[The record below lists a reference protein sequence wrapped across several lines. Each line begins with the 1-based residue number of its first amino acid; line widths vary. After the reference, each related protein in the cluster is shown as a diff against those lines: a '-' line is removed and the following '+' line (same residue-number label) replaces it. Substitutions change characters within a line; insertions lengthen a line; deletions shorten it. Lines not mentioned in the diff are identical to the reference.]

1 MNYTTR
7 PPETL
12 SGLIRLAVGDARRLD
27 HDLYTPL
34 YSKWHAPEE
43 ARGQQVCC
51 VCLAGA
57 VIAGTLGAPGHRDV
71 LLLVENGIT
80 DTEWSDALIAL
91 NYARMGKWKLARI
104 QLPGWPTP
112 KQEAAMA
119 KVAPPAHPGFSNWE
133 EFESHLKSLEQQ
145 AEQLQAAGL

>member
-12 SGLIRLAVGDARRLD
+12 SGLIRLAVGDARKLN
-27 HDLYTPL
+27 HELYTPV
-34 YSKWHAPEE
+34 YSQWHTPEE
-43 ARGQQVCC
+43 ARCRQVCN

-57 VIAGTLGAPGHRDV
+57 VIAGTLGAPAHTDV
-71 LLLVENGIT
+71 KLLGEEGIT
-80 DTEWSDALIAL
+80 DAEWSDALIAL

-112 KQEAAMA
+112 NQQAAMA
-119 KVAPPAHPGFSNWE
+119 KVAPPAHPGFCDWE
-133 EFESHLKSLEQQ
+133 EFETHLRSLEERS
-145 AEQLQAAGL
+145 EQLQAVGL